1 MKSMCISSL
10 PLAAALMGA
19 IYNTSNDGGTGGGH
33 ASTFSPDL
41 GGNGGVTNIKGGGV
55 TSGSGS
61 GGIVDTGGSLDAN
74 KARVRVPG
82 STRI

>member
-1 MKSMCISSL
+1 MKTCSISGL

-19 IYNTSNDGGTGGGH
+19 MYSTSNDGDTGGGH

-41 GGNGGVTNIKGGGV
+41 GGNGGVTSIKGGGA
-55 TSGSGS
+55 TTGS